1 MTPEPL
7 ADLDVATLAVRDLIG
22 ASRGLVARMA
32 KVMQMNATDMSA
44 IGELTQHGPLGTA
57 ELAERLGIRSASATV
72 LVDRLERSGH
82 VRRVRETGD
91 RRRVRL
97 TETPAARRDSFAAWA
112 PVVEAIDEVARSLSG
127 EERATVCDFLAQ
139 VTAVVVQG
147 GASQGSS
154 GKR

>member
-1 MTPEPL
+1 MTSEPL
-7 ADLDVATLAVRDLIG
+7 TDLDDATLAVRDLIG

-57 ELAERLGIRSASATV
+57 ELADRLGIRSASATV

-82 VRRVRETGD
+82 IRRVRDDSD

-97 TETPAARRDSFAAWA
+97 TETAAARRDSYAAWE
-112 PVVEAIDEVARSLSG
+112 PVIETIDDVARSLSPD
-127 EERATVCDFLAQ
+127 ERTVVCDFLSR
-139 VTAVVVQG
+139 VTAAVERG
-147 GASQGSS
+147 GTQP
-154 GKR
+154 